1 MKHTTM
7 TLALVA
13 AFAIAAAPPASST
26 RAQDGARPRVTA
38 EHVAAR
44 VQSFYDQTTTVRT
57 SFRQVHHDR
66 LYQRTTR
73 SRGVLTI
80 AKPGQLRFDYL
91 GGDGKVIVSDG
102 RELTVYEPGD
112 DGGPGQ
118 YARSAMREDF
128 SSALGFLT
136 GQARLDRD
144 FHFRLLDARRYRWSG
159 HVLELRPVRVEPG
172 YRRAI
177 LFVSANRGSAGVVQ
191 RMLIQDH
198 AGNLNQFTFQRMQFN
213 RDVAASTFQFT
224 PPAGARRI

>member
-73 SRGVLTI
+73 SRGVLTR
-80 AKPGQLRFDYL
+80 PGSTATFTSAYWTRAATAGRGTCSSCARF
-91 GGDGKVIVSDG
+91 
-102 RELTVYEPGD
+102 
-112 DGGPGQ
+112 
-118 YARSAMREDF
+118 A
-128 SSALGFLT
+128 SSPAT
-136 GQARLDRD
+136 
-144 FHFRLLDARRYRWSG
+144 
-159 HVLELRPVRVEPG
+159 
-172 YRRAI
+172 
-177 LFVSANRGSAGVVQ
+177 
-191 RMLIQDH
+191 
-198 AGNLNQFTFQRMQFN
+198 
-213 RDVAASTFQFT
+213 AAPSCS
-224 PPAGARRI
+224 